1 MPLVRYSRALST
13 LICVYVW
20 GWICPVSI
28 YSSVEGNM
36 ANEGSTQVVVTKE
49 SDQKRTNS
57 ADEER
62 KEEKQFLSP
71 QKVPGCRYGSIKGW
85 V

>member
-1 MPLVRYSRALST
+1 
-13 LICVYVW
+13 
-20 GWICPVSI
+20 
-28 YSSVEGNM
+28 M